1 MRVEKLSLRGF
12 RNLQDGEFVP
22 GKGVNVLYG
31 DNAQGKT
38 NLLEAVWLFTG
49 AKSFRGAKDQ
59 ELVKFDADK
68 ARLDLSFVSQN
79 RGQEA
84 SLVIGPGRA
93 ATLGGIK
100 QKSASALAGVF
111 CAVVFAPSHLSL
123 VREGPSGR
131 RRFIDAAISQIRPR
145 YISIISEYNRA
156 LAQRNT
162 LLKDLPR
169 HTELY
174 DTLEIWEDTLAS
186 LGGQIYET
194 RLRYVRRIASC
205 AASIYA
211 GLSGEKEQLHVGYD
225 TSLGENIP
233 DGRQYREAF
242 RRQLRA
248 TRKEDLFLGHTSCGP
263 HRDDLKLT
271 INSREAR
278 NYGSQGQQRSC
289 VLALKLAE
297 ASLLRDITGEL
308 PVALLDDVMSEL
320 DAGRQDYILNHID
333 GWQVFITCC
342 DPAPVLR
349 LSEGHTFSMK
359 NGVYRADEEGG

>member
-1 MRVEKLSLRGF
+1 MRVQKLTFQGF
-12 RNLQDGEFVP
+12 RNLKDGELTP

-38 NLLEAVWLFTG
+38 NLLEAIWLFTG
-49 AKSFRGAKDQ
+49 AKSFRGAKDA
-59 ELVKFDADK
+59 ELIQFEHDK
-68 ARLDLSFVSQN
+68 ATLDFNFVSQN
-79 RGQEA
+79 REQEA
-84 SLVIGPGRA
+84 SLSIGPGRA
-93 ATLGGIK
+93 ATLNGVK
-100 QKSASALAGVF
+100 QKSASSLAGVF

-156 LAQRNT
+156 LVQRNT

-174 DTLEIWEDTLAS
+174 DTLEIWEDTLAA

-194 RLRYVRRIASC
+194 RLRYVKRIAGC

-211 GLSGEKEQLHVGYD
+211 GLSREKEVLHVRYD

-233 DGRQYREAF
+233 DGKQYRDAF
-242 RRQLRA
+242 RQQLRQ

-271 INSREAR
+271 INEREAR
-278 NYGSQGQQRSC
+278 N
-289 VLALKLAE
+289 
-297 ASLLRDITGEL
+297 
-308 PVALLDDVMSEL
+308 
-320 DAGRQDYILNHID
+320 
-333 GWQVFITCC
+333 
-342 DPAPVLR
+342 
-349 LSEGHTFSMK
+349 
-359 NGVYRADEEGG
+359 

>member
-1 MRVEKLSLRGF
+1 MRVEKLTFEGF
-12 RNLQDGEFVP
+12 RNLQDGVLVP

-38 NLLEAVWLFTG
+38 NLLEAIWLFTG

-59 ELVKFDADK
+59 ELTCFDTDK
-68 ARLDLSFVSQN
+68 AKLSLQFVSQN

-84 SLVIGPGRA
+84 QLSIGPGRTA
-93 ATLGGIK
+93 MLNGVK

-145 YISIISEYNRA
+145 YISVIGEYNRA
-156 LAQRNT
+156 LVQRNT

-174 DTLEIWEDTLAS
+174 DTLEIWEDALAS

-194 RLRYVRRIASC
+194 RLRYVKRIAGC

-211 GLSGEKEQLHVGYD
+211 GLSREKEELHASYD
-225 TSLGENIP
+225 TSLGEGIP
-233 DGRQYREAF
+233 DGRQYQEAF
-242 RRQLRA
+242 RRRLRE
-248 TRKEDLFLGHTSCGP
+248 TRREDLFLGHTSCGP

-271 INSREAR
+271 INGREAR

-320 DAGRQDYILNHID
+320 DAGRQDYILNHLD

-349 LSEGHTFSMK
+349 LSEGHTFSISR
-359 NGVYRADEEGG
+359 GVIRADEGGA